1 MSLLPIE
8 SLPETYS
15 KFASKSRPLF
25 MPQKEAVLSFN
36 KVDFQGLT
44 TPGKSNIAMENT
56 PFIDAFP
63 IRKVR
68 GFPANIS

>member
-1 MSLLPIE
+1 
-8 SLPETYS
+8 
-15 KFASKSRPLF
+15 

-56 PFIDAFP
+56 PFVDAFP